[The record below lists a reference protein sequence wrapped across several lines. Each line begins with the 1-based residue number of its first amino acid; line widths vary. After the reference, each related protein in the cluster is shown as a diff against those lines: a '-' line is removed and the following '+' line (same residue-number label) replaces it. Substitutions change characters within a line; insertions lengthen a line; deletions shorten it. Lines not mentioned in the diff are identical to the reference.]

1 MGLFDKIK
9 SAANAVTGGAAKVS
23 VQVPQ
28 ARLREPFN
36 VTVQATSTGQDV
48 KYSKVYIKIE
58 GVEQVEM
65 EDKEN
70 NNRKVR
76 ASAKTVDLIFT
87 VAPAGVLAANESG
100 EWSIDVELPQTATPE
115 FKGQFTRHFYRIWAG
130 LDTVGNDP
138 DSGWQEI
145 VMQ

>member
-28 ARLREPFN
+28 PRLREPFN

-48 KYSKVYIKIE
+48 NYSKVYIKIE

-65 EDKEN
+65 KDKDN
-70 NNRKVR
+70 KNVS
-76 ASAKTVDLIFT
+76 ASGKTVDLIFT
-87 VAPAGVLAANESG
+87 VAPAGVLPANESG
-100 EWSIDVELPQTATPE
+100 EWSIDVELPQSATPE

-145 VMQ
+145 TMQ

>member
-58 GVEQVEM
+58 GVEQVDM
-65 EDKEN
+65 KDKDN
-70 NNRKVR
+70 KSVS

-100 EWSIDVELPQTATPE
+100 EWNIDVELPQSATPE

>member
-58 GVEQVEM
+58 GVEQVDM
-65 EDKEN
+65 KDKDN
-70 NNRKVR
+70 KSVS

-100 EWSIDVELPQTATPE
+100 EWSIDVELPQSATPE